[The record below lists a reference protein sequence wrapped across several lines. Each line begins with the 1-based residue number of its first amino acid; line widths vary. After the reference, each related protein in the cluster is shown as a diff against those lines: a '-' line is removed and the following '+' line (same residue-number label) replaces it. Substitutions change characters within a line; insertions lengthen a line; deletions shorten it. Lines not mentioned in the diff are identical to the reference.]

1 MSRHWV
7 PVSSAKNAWLC
18 FSLESRDL
26 RITLKIPNE
35 KPTTFPGLSPQR
47 FSKWR
52 SREGPRDKVAE
63 KHKSCWKIETF
74 FPSFSF
80 NFEIHQFIFL
90 SNLPKSHNLSNKISF
105 SRIISNSC
113 TLCGLILLGVNLGWS
128 CKFKTSVSL
137 RAFLRK
143 YLFNCH
149 DSIYPLLSSRT
160 EISAVSSKRR
170 LSWKSATV
178 KVLKRP
184 IVHTYPSR

>member
-1 MSRHWV
+1 MS
-7 PVSSAKNAWLC
+7 AWIKCEESVIRLC

-26 RITLKIPNE
+26 PITPQNTKRE
-35 KPTTFPGLSPQR
+35 PTIFPGLSPQR

-52 SREGPRDKVAE
+52 SKEGPRDEVAE
-63 KHKSCWKIETF
+63 KNKSCWTIEIVF
-74 FPSFSF
+74 FLVSVSILRFINSFFFQIS
-80 NFEIHQFIFL
+80 L
-90 SNLPKSHNLSNKISF
+90 NLITIIPF

-137 RAFLRK
+137 RAILRK

-160 EISAVSSKRR
+160 EVSAVSSKRR
-170 LSWKSATV
+170 PSWKSVAV
-178 KVLKRP
+178 KNLKRP
-184 IVHTYPSR
+184 TVHTYPSR